1 MIIGVITMK
10 RKLANKMNYLGC
22 KIDIVN
28 SLSNILV
35 ESMHNGNLKEKD
47 SKNLAYIL
55 ENRIKDIKFRYE
67 QIIRE
72 FNI

>member
-1 MIIGVITMK
+1 MNS
-10 RKLANKMNYLGC
+10 KLANKMNYLGC
-22 KIDIVN
+22 KIDIVS
-28 SLSNILV
+28 SLTNILV

-67 QIIRE
+67 EIIRE
-72 FNI
+72 FHI